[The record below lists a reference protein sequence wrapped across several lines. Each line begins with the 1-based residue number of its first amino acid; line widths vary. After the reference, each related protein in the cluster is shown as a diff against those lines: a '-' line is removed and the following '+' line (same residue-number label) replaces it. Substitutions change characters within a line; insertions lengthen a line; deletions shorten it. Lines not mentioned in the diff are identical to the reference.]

1 MMASGDTG
9 ARGVR
14 KNVGM
19 FRRRAQGSRPADG
32 SVGRGLGEVNWGPAA
47 GSAGADEAAVG
58 FGDAGILAGSEA
70 LGSLGGVP
78 AGVDARVPHP
88 ARIWNYWLGGR
99 DYFAA
104 DRAAGFAL
112 GQEFPHVTEIARAER
127 AFLVRAVRFLAGPA
141 RMRQFLDIGAG
152 LPAGGN
158 THEIAQRIAPD
169 SGIVYADHDPVVLA
183 HARALLASPML
194 ASSPEGV
201 VSYIQVD
208 LRDVTAVLTRS
219 AHTLDHGKP
228 VALMMLGVLGYIDD
242 HGAARSIVSQLMDAL
257 PSGSYLA
264 IADGVA
270 AEAAAAMSRACSSGT
285 TRPRRRLTG
294 CSGRTSWPAS
304 STGWTW
310 SSPGWCRVRS
320 GSRTCVRLPGDG
332 GAPGE
337 ARRLLRGGQEA
348 VNGPPDPARS
358 ACVRLN
364 NESPSWLAITQRFA
378 VATHDR
384 RIISGSSSP

>member
-1 MMASGDTG
+1 
-9 ARGVR
+9 
-14 KNVGM
+14 
-19 FRRRAQGSRPADG
+19 
-32 SVGRGLGEVNWGPAA
+32 
-47 GSAGADEAAVG
+47 
-58 FGDAGILAGSEA
+58 
-70 LGSLGGVP
+70 
-78 AGVDARVPHP
+78 VDASVPHP

-104 DRAAGFAL
+104 DRSAGYAL

-158 THEIAQRIAPD
+158 THEIAQRIAVD

-201 VSYIQVD
+201 VSYIQAD
-208 LRDVTAVLTRS
+208 LRDVAAVLAGS
-219 AHTLDHGKP
+219 ALTLDHGKP

-242 HGAARSIVSQLMDAL
+242 HGAARSIASQLMDAL

-270 AEAAAAMSRACSSGT
+270 AGAYVESMQQRYNQSGLAAYRLQ
-285 TRPRRRLTG
+285 RPDELASYFDG
-294 CSGRTSWPAS
+294 LDLVEPGVVPCPEWKPDGRSAD
-304 STGWTW
+304 
-310 SSPGWCRVRS
+310 R
-320 GSRTCVRLPGDG
+320 

-337 ARRLLRGGQEA
+337 GVAYCGVARKPLRFPVRFSRRPACEQRIA
-348 VNGPPDPARS
+348 VLIGYR
-358 ACVRLN
+358 
-364 NESPSWLAITQRFA
+364 
-378 VATHDR
+378 ATIR
-384 RIISGSSSP
+384 RCDA